1 MATRLIIFVL
11 IALFWAT
18 IFMMMC
24 GCSPQKRLNR
34 LVRKHPELIDTAK
47 KTIITPIIV
56 VKKIDQH
63 KLDSLNKRYKSSLD
77 SAKANVDTI
86 IQKEPCAE
94 LGKKI
99 KSKLNNL
106 NKNKEQIDTVYRDA
120 KCEISPFTI
129 DTLGMLIKVSYN
141 QDKVYL
147 DIKAKQAVI
156 TNCEE
161 KQFYEFWQFWVAVL
175 LFLLAVYLK
184 R

>member
-34 LVRKHPELIDTAK
+34 LVRKHPELVDTAK
-47 KTIITPIIV
+47 KNIIKSIETRV
-56 VKKIDQH
+56 VVDSNSI
-63 KLDSLNKRYKSSLD
+63 DSLGKIYETKLNEANKDIDSL
-77 SAKANVDTI
+77 I
-86 IQKEPCAE
+86 
-94 LGKKI
+94 KI
-99 KSKLNNL
+99 KDCEKIAVSV
-106 NKNKEQIDTVYRDA
+106 KEKIKYIDRLKKQTDTVYSFV

-156 TNCEE
+156 NCEE
-161 KQFYEFWQFWVAVL
+161 KQFYDFWQFWVAVL